1 MTFSAA
7 ASVSG
12 VAPPANNQE
21 DVPGGDLTPA
31 GSALLQSQQ
40 WQPTGI
46 VDPGPSQ
53 VPLESSNAYLDN
65 LVEFLLIKT
74 AFESIRGLTQ
84 DILPRLDDEISL
96 GSLKTFLQGTFSA
109 LDASIQGRLDQIAPT
124 RPVTRDRYRCKL
136 CDTRA
141 GARVYRTLGTFK
153 RHVSHTHRAEHIYL
167 CPFNPCTFNKST
179 RRDKFGQHLPQTHNF
194 RAWDKKFLDG
204 CRKPCPSPASCD
216 ICHAGVSSWKKWFK
230 CVANHCRLPI
240 GAYTATSISLS
251 RRGSGSS
258 GGDGSESGDQQ
269 PYGGNGFNG
278 VAPAFGGNHM
288 GGNES
293 IYFNVGQ
300 QFGYYH
306 ASHSQ
311 NKVQAPPGCE
321 PLHGADLPA
330 DSHFDSASTTG
341 SETTDSQLS
350 VFRATDLRK
359 HHFGLVST
367 LEHCPSA
374 LDNSRDLTLQQKNS
388 EQSSDHSNRKDIKR
402 ILPTPSDRNLQNDSP
417 RDLERSFKVKCKN
430 CDHVLEGCTR
440 CEASKR
446 VVRICHICAGGTR
459 QQIPRRGSLHDR
471 GSQYHVCNLGPGV
484 SASSGKSVAKTS
496 QALLTHPFTMLF
508 RRDGHESGLCTSKSL
523 SHNQSISVFSYTDP
537 EGKALL
543 FTIFKRFNDG
553 LVSIFTG
560 SLPIHADCP
569 PHGYKFGQDI
579 ITILHSL
586 ETVELSVFPVM
597 LMSKVSSRFHRTL
610 LGNIASPSTPF
621 PGKAGNWPLTSK
633 FYLTLNS
640 FFRATTNPSI

>member
-1 MTFSAA
+1 MDSFIFNQNLPNKYPENFPDHISDDTESSPGVLDRDGRVQTLENYLVPGPFFDNFSNYSNSPGYSPVTFSAA

-84 DILPRLDDEISL
+84 DILPRLDDEVSL

-402 ILPTPSDRNLQNDSP
+402 ILPTPRDRNLQNDSP
-417 RDLERSFKVKCKN
+417 RDLERSFKV
-430 CDHVLEGCTR
+430 
-440 CEASKR
+440 
-446 VVRICHICAGGTR
+446 
-459 QQIPRRGSLHDR
+459 
-471 GSQYHVCNLGPGV
+471 NLSV
-484 SASSGKSVAKTS
+484 NTLSRKSGKLAIDQLFKLKTTIANA
-496 QALLTHPFTMLF
+496 QNAQNAQNTQTEIQ
-508 RRDGHESGLCTSKSL
+508 RRQMDSSTASEVILDYPDSSEIIFDVPIVETEEPSTLWDSL
-523 SHNQSISVFSYTDP
+523 QSN
-537 EGKALL
+537 A
-543 FTIFKRFNDG
+543 RFIKN
-553 LVSIFTG
+553 LVS
-560 SLPIHADCP
+560 LARKHC
-569 PHGYKFGQDI
+569 Q
-579 ITILHSL
+579 L
-586 ETVELSVFPVM
+586 EAYDLQSFD
-597 LMSKVSSRFHRTL
+597 TL
-610 LGNIASPSTPF
+610 LGDILPRLLDSWNNPVRTITP
-621 PGKAGNWPLTSK
+621 
-633 FYLTLNS
+633 
-640 FFRATTNPSI
+640 